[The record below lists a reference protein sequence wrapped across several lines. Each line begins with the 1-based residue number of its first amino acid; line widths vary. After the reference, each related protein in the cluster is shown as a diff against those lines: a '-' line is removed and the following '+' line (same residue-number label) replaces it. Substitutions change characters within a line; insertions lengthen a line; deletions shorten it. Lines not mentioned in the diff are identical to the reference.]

1 MGADANFH
9 WRQAQLCDED
19 ADRLARLNVHFYR
32 EGIKLAR
39 ARARDHRRIARLI
52 EKTEQEAA

>member
-9 WRQAQLCDED
+9 WRQAELCDQD
-19 ADRLARLNVHFYR
+19 ADQLARINRYFHR

-39 ARARDHRRIARLI
+39 ARAREHRRIARLI
-52 EKTEQEAA
+52 EKTEQAA

>member
-1 MGADANFH
+1 MPDANFH

-19 ADRLARLNVHFYR
+19 ADRLARINARFYK

-39 ARARDHRRIARLI
+39 ARAREHRRVARLI
-52 EKTEQEAA
+52 ERREQAA